1 MSARF
6 KIIDILGVLV
16 LTLFASLFLSFS
28 SYAAT
33 SDSVTAT
40 VSAQYLAVSVSD
52 GVITYGSL
60 GTDATE
66 DTTTNG
72 LDDSQTATNDSN
84 VTADLEIS
92 GQDSTDWTL
101 GGTAGSDVYTHK
113 FCTSD
118 CDGGSPSWTA
128 LTTSYQDLA
137 TGVSASDTQDF
148 DLQVGTPTTNT
159 ASGSQS
165 VDVTVLVTEAS

>member
-1 MSARF
+1 MSTRF

-52 GVITYGSL
+52 GAITYGSL
-60 GTDATE
+60 GTSATE

-72 LDDSQTATNDSN
+72 INDSQTATNDSN

-113 FCTSD
+113 FCTST
-118 CDGGSPSWTA
+118 CDSSPSWTA

-137 TGVSASDTQDF
+137 AGVSASATQDF